1 MKKKI
6 NFHRGK
12 LSLLSSLLV
21 ASIAFPLAS
30 SAQENYPNKTIKIIA
45 PLAPGGAVDILA
57 RLIAD
62 KLQQEYQQP
71 VIVENKPGASGHLG
85 SSLVAKSAGDG
96 YTLLLG
102 TIGVHAAYSSY
113 SKLNYDP
120 AKDLQPIMVVAEAP
134 NIVVVPTTSPYKTLP
149 DLLDGVRKNPSQISY
164 ASAGPGSSIHM
175 VTALFE
181 MLSDSKMV
189 HVPYRGSGPALV
201 DLIGGQV
208 NVMFDN
214 MSSGLP
220 HVEAGKLRILAVTSE
235 KRDPRLPSVPTIA
248 ESGLPNY
255 AGTSWFSLAA
265 PASTPAHI
273 VEKLNK
279 DVQKILLSDDA
290 KSRYEKLGMRFT
302 PNTSEQA
309 KQFFNS
315 ETTKWEKVIKSAN
328 LKLD

>member
-1 MKKKI
+1 MRKKI
-6 NFHRGK
+6 EFHRRK
-12 LSLLSSLLV
+12 LSLISTLMV
-21 ASIAFPLAS
+21 ASIALPITS
-30 SAQENYPNKTIKIIA
+30 SAQEIYPNKTIKIIA

-62 KLQQEYQQP
+62 KLQKEYQQP

-85 SSLVAKSAGDG
+85 ASLVAKSAGDG

-120 AKDLQPIMVVAEAP
+120 AKDLQPVMVVAEAP
-134 NIVVVPTTSPYKTLP
+134 NIVVVPVSSPYQKFS
-149 DLLDGVRKNPSQISY
+149 DLLDDVKKNPGKVSY

-201 DLIGGQV
+201 DLISGQV

-220 HVEAGKLRILAVTSE
+220 HVEGGKLRILAVTSE
-235 KRDPRLPSVPTIA
+235 KRDPRLPDVPTIA
-248 ESGLPNY
+248 ESGLPGY
-255 AGTSWFSLAA
+255 GGTSWFSLAA
-265 PASTPAHI
+265 PATTPPDI

-279 DVQKILLSDDA
+279 DIKKILLSDDA

-302 PNTSEQA
+302 ENTPEQA
-309 KQFFNS
+309 KKFFNS
-315 ETTKWEKVIKSAN
+315 ETVKWEKVVKFSN